1 MFVRTATLT
10 QLSASPGDIL
20 HLLTSL
26 NRPMV
31 ALEDYPTDEADATIC
46 TVRRESD
53 MVSTIVHLLLQQAS
67 TGVFFQFESDPY
79 PEDLRGPVEEEALAF
94 VEGLGFIMDDS
105 HFGDLNQDG
114 RKWLLERAIFTG
126 TQGAAPAPAGEA
138 LEVAE
143 DPALQYAPPA
153 PEAAPEA
160 DENPSV
166 EPSAFP
172 TPARERE
179 IVLLEVMQD
188 ASDDDLDRAVAAFM
202 EPPPTRL
209 PQAPPPGNSPAAP
222 KPAPGGEQRAAPSL
236 SRFHRRK
243 GSGDIYAIRGLGAA
257 PAAAAAQAVARTAPV
272 TQAEPA
278 GPVPVPSSAEMQPAS
293 PVPNPSTPD
302 PETRRRRARARYL
315 ASF

>member
-10 QLSASPGDIL
+10 QLSVSSEDIL

-31 ALEDYPTDEADATIC
+31 ALEEYPTDEADATIC

-53 MVSTIVHLLLQQAS
+53 MVSTIVHLLLQQAN
-67 TGVFFQFESDPY
+67 TGVFFHFESDPY

-105 HFGDLNQDG
+105 HYGDLDPDG
-114 RKWLLERAIFTG
+114 RKALLERAIFTG
-126 TQGAAPAPAGEA
+126 ARGAAPAPAGVA

-143 DPALQYAPPA
+143 DPALLYIPPA
-153 PEAAPEA
+153 AEA
-160 DENPSV
+160 D
-166 EPSAFP
+166 
-172 TPARERE
+172 PAREEAPVPAALERERE
-179 IVLLEVMQD
+179 IVLLDVMQD

-202 EPPPTRL
+202 EPPAQV
-209 PQAPPPGNSPAAP
+209 PQASPPEP
-222 KPAPGGEQRAAPSL
+222 KPAPAGGGRASPSL
-236 SRFHRRK
+236 SRFHRRQ
-243 GSGDIYAIRGLGAA
+243 GGADIYAIRGLGRAAAPQAA
-257 PAAAAAQAVARTAPV
+257 PAAAPAQASI
-272 TQAEPA
+272 AEP
-278 GPVPVPSSAEMQPAS
+278 GPVSAAAGDVPTPPTAERQPAT
-293 PVPNPSTPD
+293 PEPPAPD